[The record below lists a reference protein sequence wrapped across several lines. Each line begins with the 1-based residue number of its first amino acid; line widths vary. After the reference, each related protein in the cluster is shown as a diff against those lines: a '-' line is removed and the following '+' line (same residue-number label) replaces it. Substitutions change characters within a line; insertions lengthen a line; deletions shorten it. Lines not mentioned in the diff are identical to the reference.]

1 VNRNEEATKMGH
13 WEQIAAERLRA
24 PPVPLWRKLGAGL
37 LIAAGVVVIYGLI
50 LLKLWAMI
58 SAYWAT

>member
-1 VNRNEEATKMGH
+1 MGH

-24 PPVPLWRKLGAGL
+24 PPVSLRHQIGAGL
-37 LIAAGVVVIYGLI
+37 LIAAGVAVIYGLI
-50 LLKLWAMI
+50 VLKLWTMI

>member
-1 VNRNEEATKMGH
+1 MGH

-24 PPVPLWRKLGAGL
+24 PPVPLWRTLGAGL
-37 LIAAGVVVIYGLI
+37 LIAAGVAVIYGLVI
-50 LLKLWAMI
+50 LKLWAMI